1 MSPLLAGGMPTAL
14 PSAGLV
20 LGVLL
25 VAGAVVAAVVALAA
39 NDWNPR
45 DAWED
50 SRLFVVATVSFI
62 AGVALLALEGFT
74 RRQRVKAQR
83 RQQRTSNAKRLRDTK
98 KRHKAATDQRN
109 KQVGRLNDAA
119 RRAAEDAAASTPT
132 PDARPESDE
141 DRQRRLDALREGM
154 WDE

>member
-1 MSPLLAGGMPTAL
+1 MIAAGGMPIAL
-14 PSAGLV
+14 PSAGMV
-20 LGVLL
+20 IGVLL
-25 VAGAVVAAVVALAA
+25 AAVAVVAAVIALAS

-50 SRLFVVATVSFI
+50 SRLFVVASVSFL

-98 KRHKAATDQRN
+98 KRHKAATDERN

>member
-1 MSPLLAGGMPTAL
+1 MIAAGGMPIAL
-14 PSAGLV
+14 PSAGMV
-20 LGVLL
+20 IGVLL
-25 VAGAVVAAVVALAA
+25 AAVAVVAAVIALAS

-50 SRLFVVATVSFI
+50 SRLFVVASVSFL

-98 KRHKAATDQRN
+98 KRHKAATDERN

-141 DRQRRLDALREGM
+141 DRSERLNALREGM

>member
-1 MSPLLAGGMPTAL
+1 MLLAGGMPAAL
-14 PSAGLV
+14 PSVGLTV
-20 LGVLL
+20 GVLL
-25 VAGAVVAAVVALAA
+25 VAGAAVAAVVALAA

-50 SRLFVVATVSFI
+50 SRLFVVATVSFL

-98 KRHKAATDQRN
+98 KRHKAATDERN

-119 RRAAEDAAASTPT
+119 RKAAEDAAASLPA

-141 DRQRRLDALREGM
+141 ARSERLSALRDGM

>member
-1 MSPLLAGGMPTAL
+1 MILLAGGMPSTP
-14 PSAGLV
+14 PSIGLAAGVV
-20 LGVLL
+20 LIA
-25 VAGAVVAAVVALAA
+25 AGIVAAVVALAA

-50 SRLFVVATVSFI
+50 SRLFVVATVSFV

-98 KRHKAATDQRN
+98 KRHKAATDERN

-119 RRAAEDAAASTPT
+119 RRAAEDAAASMPT

-141 DRQRRLDALREGM
+141 DRSERLSALHEGM

>member
-1 MSPLLAGGMPTAL
+1 MIAAGGMPTAL
-14 PSAGLV
+14 PSIGMV
-20 LGVLL
+20 VGFVL
-25 VAGAVVAAVVALAA
+25 VAGAVVAAVIALAA

-50 SRLFVVATVSFI
+50 SRLFVVATVSFL

-83 RQQRTSNAKRLRDTK
+83 RQQRTSDAKRLRDTK
-98 KRHKAATDQRN
+98 KRHKAATDERN
-109 KQVGRLNDAA
+109 KQVDRLNEAA
-119 RRAAEDAAASTPT
+119 RKAAQDAAASMPT
-132 PDARPESDE
+132 PDQRPESDE
-141 DRQRRLDALREGM
+141 DRQRRLNALREGM

>member
-1 MSPLLAGGMPTAL
+1 MIAAGGMPAAVPSVAIAL
-14 PSAGLV
+14 GC
-20 LGVLL
+20 VLL
-25 VAGAVVAAVVALAA
+25 VVGVLIAVIALAA
-39 NDWNPR
+39 NDWDPR

-50 SRLFVVATVSFI
+50 SRLFVVASVSFL

-98 KRHKAATDQRN
+98 KRHKAATDERN

-141 DRQRRLDALREGM
+141 GRQRRLDALREGM

>member
-1 MSPLLAGGMPTAL
+1 MIAAGGMPAAVPSVAIAL
-14 PSAGLV
+14 GC
-20 LGVLL
+20 VLL
-25 VAGAVVAAVVALAA
+25 VVGVLIAVVALAA
-39 NDWNPR
+39 NDWSPR

-83 RQQRTSNAKRLRDTK
+83 RQQRTSDAKRLRDTK
-98 KRHKAATDQRN
+98 KRHKAATDERN
-109 KQVGRLNDAA
+109 KQVDRLNDAA
-119 RRAAEDAAASTPT
+119 RRAAEDAAASMPT

-141 DRQRRLDALREGM
+141 DRSERLSALHEGM